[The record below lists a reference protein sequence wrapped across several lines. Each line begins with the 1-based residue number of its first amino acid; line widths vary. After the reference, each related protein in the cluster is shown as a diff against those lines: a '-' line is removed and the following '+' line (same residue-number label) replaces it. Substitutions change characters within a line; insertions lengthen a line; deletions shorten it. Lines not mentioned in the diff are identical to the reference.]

1 MFLTTLRSITLMAK
15 LTKVTPNRKFEQA
28 STGKILACHT
38 LFVYIYEV
46 YKSSPGYFN
55 LEDSKTIQSATY
67 IKDSVDRQTKGK
79 TTFRITTTLIAA
91 PEKWLLENNYKEIK
105 QDV

>member
-1 MFLTTLRSITLMAK
+1 MVK

-28 STGKILACHT
+28 STGRTLACHT
-38 LFVYIYEV
+38 LFVYIHEV

-55 LEDSKTIQSATY
+55 LEDSKTIQSATF
-67 IKDSVDRQTKGK
+67 IKDSVERYTKGIYVY
-79 TTFRITTTLIAA
+79 RITVTLIAA
-91 PEKWLLENNYKEIK
+91 PEKWLLENHYKEIK